1 MSFPGIGITKTPYYR
16 MHEESKKAK
25 LTENRTKHLNDL
37 KFGIFPKKIAKI
49 KHYSLENIKKELFQ
63 VYRYKNELEEN
74 HELDAISKKLRSIIR
89 ADENFWG
96 KSRKFVE
103 KEGVSVKGSRVLR
116 GLSTTDE
123 TTGKEESRIYT
134 NNNRVIFT
142 KSFKRISL

>member
-1 MSFPGIGITKTPYYR
+1 VSFPGIGITKTPYYR

-37 KFGIFPKKIAKI
+37 KFGIFSQKIVKI
-49 KHYSLENIKKELFQ
+49 RHYSLENIKKELFQ

>member
-1 MSFPGIGITKTPYYR
+1 M
-16 MHEESKKAK
+16 
-25 LTENRTKHLNDL
+25 
-37 KFGIFPKKIAKI
+37 
-49 KHYSLENIKKELFQ
+49 
-63 VYRYKNELEEN
+63 YRYKNELEEN